1 MDGQYAYYPAH
12 GQANKIMQSFTKIL
26 QLIAVLGAASI
37 LGNWYMAEYK
47 KARSANL
54 PLSRAY
60 FSLPGILIILFV
72 LLLPLLV
79 HFIQK

>member
-1 MDGQYAYYPAH
+1 
-12 GQANKIMQSFTKIL
+12 MQSFTKIL
-26 QLIAVLGAASI
+26 RLIAVLGAASI

-54 PLSRAY
+54 PIYRAY
-60 FSLPGILIILFV
+60 FSLPGILIILLI

-79 HFIQK
+79 RMIQR